1 MSHQDDDETL
11 RRVRR
16 IESRVTQLMVAL
28 GLNPPAQK
36 PIFRRGVL
44 EVPSRHSSLNE
55 CVGSIPSDWSG
66 PVKIVIGGE
75 LIAEIVVRGA

>member
-1 MSHQDDDETL
+1 MSQDDETL
-11 RRVRR
+11 QRVRR
-16 IESRVTQLMVAL
+16 IESRLTQMMVAM
-28 GLNPPAQK
+28 GLKTPAQK
-36 PIFRRGVL
+36 PSFQRGVL

-55 CVGSIPSDWSG
+55 CVGSIPSDWIG